1 MTQKSVVWV
10 EMGNGRLRELLFGAE
25 GKFLGKLE
33 RRRNWGDYELGYE
46 FVTRF
51 NERDP
56 GDHHTSFESTQNGHR
71 CRSSFLKRLLS
82 ALEATEVRVRL
93 RSASGRNLA
102 SKPDVDWHAVTRRTG
117 C

>member
-56 GDHHTSFESTQNGHR
+56 GVNK
-71 CRSSFLKRLLS
+71 RSMASARRPSHLLREHS
-82 ALEATEVRVRL
+82 EWPPMSLELSEATSQRAR
-93 RSASGRNLA
+93 G
-102 SKPDVDWHAVTRRTG
+102 H
-117 C
+117 